1 MKTLF
6 AATDF
11 TPIGNNAVKYAI
23 QLANAMGSTL
33 VVFHAMGMPKFK
45 PTISESQ
52 FIALEQKAENQKRK
66 KLESLVNGLYQEFKV
81 KKENR
86 NAKCI
91 VNTGFFV
98 TETLLRAASQH
109 QADMLIVG
117 THGLIG
123 FKIFG
128 SITSEIILKSKLPVL
143 AIPEKYQYKKMKSIV
158 YATDLNNL
166 VNELKGIMPIA
177 KRLDATIEVL
187 YLDFGWRK
195 SATQQEIAQMAK
207 QSKYTKVKVVV
218 EKEIQGMS
226 ILGQIQQYLKD
237 HQPDCLVMFPE
248 ERSLFDRLFVRG
260 KTEELVYRT
269 ELPMLTYRKS
279 NFETL

>member
-1 MKTLF
+1 MKSLF

-23 QLANAMGSTL
+23 RLADAL
-33 VVFHAMGMPKFK
+33 DCKLIVFHAMGMPKFK

-52 FIALEQKAENQKRK
+52 FLALEQKAENQKQK
-66 KLESLVNGLYQEFKV
+66 KLESLVNAFYQEFKI

-86 NAKCI
+86 NAKSV

-98 TETLLRAASQH
+98 TETLLRAASKH
-109 QADMLIVG
+109 QADMIIVG

-128 SITSEIILKSKLPVL
+128 SVTSEIILKSNLPVL

-166 VNELKGIMPIA
+166 VNELNGIVPIA
-177 KRLDATIEVL
+177 KRLDAAIEVL
-187 YLDFGWRK
+187 YLDFGWRN
-195 SATQQEIAQMAK
+195 SITQKDIEQMVK
-207 QSKYTKVKVVV
+207 QVNYKKVKVVI
-218 EKEIQGMS
+218 EKEIKGMS

-269 ELPMLTYRKS
+269 QLPLLTYRKS
-279 NFETL
+279 NFESI

>member
-11 TPIGNNAVKYAI
+11 TPIGNNAIKYAVR
-23 QLANAMGSTL
+23 LADAMDCKL
-33 VVFHAMGMPKFK
+33 IVFHAMGMPKFK
-45 PTISESQ
+45 PTISEAQ
-52 FIALEQKAENQKRK
+52 FLAIEQKAENQKRK
-66 KLESLVNGLYQEFKV
+66 KLEALVIEFYQEFKI

-86 NAKCI
+86 NAISI
-91 VNTGFFV
+91 VNTGFFA
-98 TETLLRAASQH
+98 TETLLRAATRH
-109 QADMLIVG
+109 HADMLILG

-128 SITSEIILKSKLPVL
+128 SITSEIILKAKLPVM
-143 AIPEKYQYKKMKSIV
+143 AIPEKYQYKEMKSIV
-158 YATDLNNL
+158 YASDLNNL
-166 VNELKGIMPIA
+166 VNELKGIVPIA
-177 KRLDATIEVL
+177 KRLDAAIEVL
-187 YLDFGWRK
+187 YLDFGWRNSIRQK
-195 SATQQEIAQMAK
+195 DIEQMVK
-207 QSKYTKVKVVV
+207 LVKYKKVKVVV
-218 EKEIQGMS
+218 EKEIKGMS

-269 ELPMLTYRKS
+269 QLPMLTYRKS
-279 NFETL
+279 NFESI

>member
-6 AATDF
+6 VATDL

-23 QLANAMGSTL
+23 QLASAMGSKLIVIHVT
-33 VVFHAMGMPKFK
+33 GM
-45 PTISESQ
+45 PTISEAQ
-52 FIALEQKAENQKRK
+52 FMEIEQKAEKQKQK
-66 KLESLVNGLYQEFKV
+66 KLKTLVDDFYQDLKI
-81 KKENR
+81 KKELQH
-86 NAKCI
+86 AKI
-91 VNTGFFV
+91 VVNTGFFV
-98 TETLLRAASQH
+98 TETLLRAADKH
-109 QADMLIVG
+109 KAAMIIVG

-128 SITSEIILKSKLPVL
+128 SITSEIILKSKIPVL
-143 AIPEKYQYKKMKSIV
+143 AVPDGYQYKKMKTIV

-166 VNELKGIMPIA
+166 VSELKGIVPIA

-195 SATQQEIAQMAK
+195 PLTQKEIAAMTRQVRYQK
-207 QSKYTKVKVVV
+207 IKVVI
-218 EKEIQGMS
+218 EKEIKGMTL
-226 ILGQIQQYLKD
+226 LGQIQQYLKD

-269 ELPMLTYRKS
+269 QLPMLTFRKS
-279 NFETL
+279 NSETL

>member
-1 MKTLF
+1 MKTLI

-11 TPIGNNAVKYAI
+11 TPIGNNAVKYALSYAAALGCKLI
-23 QLANAMGSTL
+23 
-33 VVFHAMGMPKFK
+33 VFHVMAMPKFK

-52 FIALEQKAENQKRK
+52 FLTLEKKAENEKQE
-66 KLESLVNGLYQEFKV
+66 KLQSLIDKFYKDLRI
-81 KKENR
+81 KKENQQ
-86 NAKCI
+86 AKAI

-98 TETLLRAASQH
+98 TETLLRAATQH
-109 QADMLIVG
+109 KADMMIVG

-143 AIPEKYQYKKMKSIV
+143 AIPEKYQYKKIKTIV
-158 YATDLNNL
+158 YATDLKNL
-166 VNELKGIMPIA
+166 INELKGFVPVA

-187 YLDFGWRK
+187 YLDFGWHEPIT
-195 SATQQEIAQMAK
+195 ADEIASLANEARYK
-207 QSKYTKVKVVV
+207 KIKVIVQ
-218 EKEIQGMS
+218 KEIKGMTL
-226 ILGQIQQYLKD
+226 LGHIQQYLKERK
-237 HQPDCLVMFPE
+237 PECLVMFPE

-269 ELPMLTYRKS
+269 EQPLLTFRKS
-279 NFETL
+279 NFETI